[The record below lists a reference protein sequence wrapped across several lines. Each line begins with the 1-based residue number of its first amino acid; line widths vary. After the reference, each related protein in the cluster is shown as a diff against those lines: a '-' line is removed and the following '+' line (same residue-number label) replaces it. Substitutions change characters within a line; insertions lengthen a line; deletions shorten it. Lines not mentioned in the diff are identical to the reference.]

1 MKACA
6 WEERGRSPFHQS
18 SVSETS
24 ECGSFTSK
32 LLTICPP
39 FFSFKRRSVGAPY
52 AIVPPNAALQYEVEL
67 IRLSARGP
75 DELTQGISRCGA
87 GGASGSA
94 EQCEQIEVA
103 EFL

>member
-1 MKACA
+1 MSVA
-6 WEERGRSPFHQS
+6 WAPSLLS
-18 SVSETS
+18 SHIVH
-24 ECGSFTSK
+24 SFP
-32 LLTICPP
+32 C
-39 FFSFKRRSVGAPY
+39 KRRSVGAPY
-52 AIVPPNAALQYEVEL
+52 AIVPPNATLQYEVEL